1 MRILEED
8 GALSTWIPDKHVG
21 DRTLAPHPAF
31 DLLWSRLLWELGW

>member
-8 GALSTWIPDKHVG
+8 GGSSTWIPDKRVG

-31 DLLWSRLLWELGW
+31 DLLQSRLLWELGG